1 MNKNYLTEIPDRIM
15 KINFKKGNVYEAYAS
30 GSFSF
35 KKIFLYNFNGYF
47 LFIVILKYW
56 LYFSCCPIIHPCS
69 QS

>member
-35 KKIFLYNFNGYF
+35 KKKYF
-47 LFIVILKYW
+47 YTILKVMFY
-56 LYFSCCPIIHPCS
+56 L
-69 QS
+69 